1 MQFGWP
7 SPHLPRLLSSE
18 SHIPMTSSEGAWLI
32 SMNGMGSILG
42 SLLAAYTVDK
52 IGRKLSILLTS
63 PLYFISWML
72 IAFANRL
79 WMLMLARC
87 INGFTDGF
95 VFTAVPMYVSE
106 IAHPRIRGILAASIP
121 IMTVFGLLLI
131 NIIGSF
137 ADLKMTALISAVFPV
152 VHFFTFWWM
161 PESPYYLIMRK
172 KLEAAKNCLKI
183 YQGSTNIDERFDKL
197 QSVVEEEIRSSRSCW
212 ELFTVKSNR
221 RAAMIVFGL
230 RGIQQFCGPNAI
242 TSYAKT
248 IFHESG
254 EDISS
259 TLSSILYF
267 SVQFVM
273 VIVCSFLV
281 DKVGRKPLLI
291 LSIAGSGIALLSQ
304 GFYFYFKSLSSYDMS
319 IVSFIPLTA
328 LLLYVVLFNVG
339 MWNIPLLLMG
349 EMFPTNIRALA
360 LCLNEIYFGLSVV
373 VVSEFF
379 QITMD
384 TFGMHVPFFA
394 FAGVCFLG
402 FIFIFTVVPETK
414 GKSLEE
420 IQEHLKQNNRSIDT

>member
-1 MQFGWP
+1 M
-7 SPHLPRLLSSE
+7 
-18 SHIPMTSSEGAWLI
+18 I
-32 SMNGMGSILG
+32 SMNGVGSVFG
-42 SLLAAYTVDK
+42 SLLAGYMVDK
-52 IGRKLSILLTS
+52 IGRKYSILLTS
-63 PLYFISWML
+63 PLYLICWIL

-79 WMLMLARC
+79 WMLMVARC

-106 IAHPRIRGILAASIP
+106 IAHPRIRGILSSSIP
-121 IMTVFGLLLI
+121 VMTVFGLLLI
-131 NIIGSF
+131 NVIGSF
-137 ADLKMTALISAVFPV
+137 ADLKMTGLISAIFPV
-152 VHFFTFWWM
+152 VHFFTFYWM
-161 PESPYYLIMRK
+161 PESPYYLIMRN
-172 KLEAAKNCLKI
+172 KLESAKNCLRVF
-183 YQGSTNIDERFDKL
+183 QGSSNLDERFEKL
-197 QSVVEEEIRSSRSCW
+197 QGVVEEEVKNCGSCW
-212 ELFTVKSNR
+212 DLFTVKSNR
-221 RAAMIVFGL
+221 KAVIIVFGL
-230 RGIQQFCGPNAI
+230 RGIQQFCGPNAV

-281 DKVGRKPLLI
+281 DRVGRKPLLI
-291 LSIAGSGIALLSQ
+291 LSIVGSGIALLTQ
-304 GFYFYFKSLSSYDMS
+304 GLYFYFKSLGMYDMS
-319 IVSFIPLTA
+319 VSFLPLTA
-328 LLLYVVLFNVG
+328 LLMYVVLFNVG

-349 EMFPTNIRALA
+349 ELFPTNVRAFA

-384 TFGMHVPFFA
+384 SFGMHVPFFA
-394 FAGVCFLG
+394 FAGACFLG
-402 FIFIFTVVPETK
+402 LAFILSAVPETK

-420 IQEHLKQNNRSIDT
+420 IQENLKGNQSSVNS